1 MQFTLYCKARLRERC
16 WSRCASFP
24 GQMLT
29 VEDPPAGGVSP
40 IVLLMSSPRIFILII
55 FIIFNL
61 FIDIGV
67 IMLCVL
73 GLFMLDSTLV
83 IP

>member
-1 MQFTLYCKARLRERC
+1 M
-16 WSRCASFP
+16 
-24 GQMLT
+24 
-29 VEDPPAGGVSP
+29 EDPPAGGVSP
-40 IVLLMSSPRIFILII
+40 IVLLMSSPWIFILII

-73 GLFMLDSTLV
+73 GLFILDSTLV